1 MISFPDFISLFDN
14 VFFFFFALFQNATQG
29 FGWNMLVLSL
39 IDVETLGSYH
49 KVNSYY
55 DYYMLTLDLPALRG
69 ESETLMM
76 HSA

>member
-1 MISFPDFISLFDN
+1 
-14 VFFFFFALFQNATQG
+14 
-29 FGWNMLVLSL
+29 MLVLSL
-39 IDVETLGSYH
+39 IDVDTLGSYH
-49 KVNSYY
+49 KINSYY